1 MIANR
6 FSTATS
12 GDTDVAGT
20 LSIVAPRGLY
30 AVPFESK
37 AKKNPDELLPA
48 APADRG
54 SGIRLTK
61 RENGK
66 EDDIINRPGRSTYLE
81 EKSVLTSGA
90 TSHDQRPF
98 SLGFSLVAAD
108 CRTQADGSRLIE

>member
-90 TSHDQRPF
+90 TSNDEQINLPV
-98 SLGFSLVAAD
+98 VAIPSCAGP
-108 CRTQADGSRLIE
+108 C